1 MATNDRANVLML
13 AEQLRKVLEAEI
25 DAAPLYGGVKEAIK
39 RELYVQPVS
48 ETVAYVIAP
57 STRPSIYQSVGIT
70 GAGSVNLAAAY
81 NDGWNISGE
90 HLFYDKNKGF
100 AFYLNKHPKFASH
113 EATNFMQNAAN
124 SFMLM
129 HPECEVI
136 VH

>member
-1 MATNDRANVLML
+1 MAANDKSNINKL
-13 AEQLRKVLEAEI
+13 AGQLRKVLEAEI
-25 DAAPLYGGVKEAIK
+25 DASPLYGGVKEAIK
-39 RELYVQPVS
+39 RGLYIQPVS
-48 ETVAYVIAP
+48 TTVAYIIA
-57 STRPSIYQSVGIT
+57 SAIRPSIYQSVGIA

-81 NDGWNISGE
+81 NDGWSIGGE
-90 HLFYDKNKGF
+90 HLFYDKSKGF
-100 AFYLNKHPKFASH
+100 AFYLNDHPKFATH